1 MKMYQ
6 SCALAVALALV
17 GVGGVA
23 WGAES
28 ATVITVDTNK
38 VRFPTAPDLWGI
50 FFEDID
56 LSLDGGVYAE
66 LVRNCSF
73 EDVDPKNVKTP
84 AAGLGFWE
92 RVGAAKLTLDK
103 SRPFSAINCQ
113 CGKVEA
119 EACGGVAN
127 AGYFGI
133 SVKAGAKYRLS
144 VALCGA
150 VKGPIAV
157 TLEADG
163 KPAVGEVRIN
173 AAEIGPNW
181 QTHKLEFTATGTEP
195 QARLVFRALQGGTF
209 YLDCV
214 SLFPEETYG
223 KTGLF
228 RKDLME
234 RLAALKPAFVR
245 FPGGSWVN
253 GHTLETGYLWKTT
266 IGPIWE
272 RKTQWNI
279 WGYTTTHAVGFHEY
293 LLLCEELKAKPLFC
307 CYCGV
312 DCNMRAIPMDKMG
325 PYVQDVLDAIEYANG
340 PVTSTWGRKRAE
352 AGHPAPFNLEYLEIG
367 NELRGKV
374 YEERYALIHDAVQAK
389 YPEIKLLSDA
399 TNRGGGTFSHGAPIT
414 GRPQHIRD
422 EHYYKEADWY
432 FSQGATCFDTWPRGK
447 FEVFVGEYACCAGAP
462 KWGDLRGAISEAAFM
477 LNFERNQDLVKLAAY
492 APLFANRDHMKW
504 KPNLIYV
511 TSNSNFVNPSWNVQ
525 KLFAENHGTQV
536 LDLSVKTETFKLR
549 WGDAP
554 KVQASAVRDADG
566 SVILKVV
573 NATETPQSFTTNLK
587 GRTTKTVFTGPNR
600 SAHNSVEAPDGLKEV
615 ATQIDFTG
623 ADTLPP
629 LSLTIYRVR

>member
-1 MKMYQ
+1 MKKLQ
-6 SCALAVALALV
+6 GRLFVAALAMMGLFVA
-17 GVGGVA
+17 
-23 WGAES
+23 GAAECPN
-28 ATVITVDTNK
+28 VITVDTNK

-50 FFEDID
+50 FFEDIN

-66 LVRNCSF
+66 LVRNGSF
-73 EDVDPKNVKTP
+73 EDYNAKYEKTP
-84 AAGLGFWE
+84 ASSLGFWE
-92 RVGAAKLTLDK
+92 RIGAAKVTLDAT
-103 SRPFSAINCQ
+103 RPLSQKNRQ
-113 CGKVEA
+113 CVKLET
-119 EACGGVAN
+119 EEGGGLAN
-127 AGYFGI
+127 AGYFGM
-133 SVKAGAKYRLS
+133 SVKTGAKYRLS
-144 VALCGA
+144 VALRGEL
-150 VKGPIAV
+150 KGPLAV
-157 TLEADG
+157 SLEAEG
-163 KPAVGEVRIN
+163 KPAVAQGTI
-173 AAEIGPNW
+173 ASIGTDW
-181 QTHKLEFTATGTEP
+181 QTYKLELTATGTEP

-209 YLDCV
+209 YMDCV
-214 SLFPEETYG
+214 SLFPKDTYG
-223 KTGLF
+223 TTGIF

-266 IGPIWE
+266 LGPVWD
-272 RKTQWNI
+272 RKSQWNI
-279 WGYTTTHAVGFHEY
+279 WGYTSTHGVGFHEY

-312 DCNMRAIPMDKMG
+312 DCGMRAIPLDKMG

-374 YEERYALIHDAVQAK
+374 YEERYALIHDAVRAK

-399 TNRGGGTFSHGAPIT
+399 TNRGGGTFTHGAPIT

-422 EHYYKEADWY
+422 EHYYKEYDWY
-432 FSQGATCFDTWPRGK
+432 FSQGATCFDNWPRGK

-462 KWGDLRGAISEAAFM
+462 KWGDLKGAIGEAAFM

-492 APLFANRDHMKW
+492 APLFANRDFMRW
-504 KPNLIYV
+504 QPNLIYIW
-511 TSNSNFVNPSWNVQ
+511 SAGNFVNPSWNVQ

-536 LDLSVKTETFKLR
+536 LDLSVKTASVKLR
-549 WGDAP
+549 WGNAP

-573 NATETPQSFTTNLK
+573 NVTETPQPFTTNLK
-587 GRTTKTVFTGPNR
+587 GRTTKTLFTGPNR
-600 SAHNSVEAPDGLKEV
+600 DAHNSTNAPEALKEV
-615 ATQIDFTG
+615 VSQIDFTG

-629 LSLTIYRVR
+629 LSLTVYRVR